1 VAVVK
6 VEVIHQHPEEQP
18 EHLILAVAVVVIVI
32 LVRVVLAVLAYLFF
46 LFQLQITQAQL
57 QEAPQ

>member
-1 VAVVK
+1 